1 MDIMTFIF
9 EVHDNSRMRGVWDK
23 EHTFAEVCAI
33 LNMDLAKAT
42 DAYYNFSPVQK
53 IAENL
58 VDCCLDI
65 FDYFGFL
72 VKDSIQ
78 VHNLDYDVLISKST
92 DLDLYSLIA
101 IAHKW
106 VSNAFIKDFKRSLLI
121 VESLLVDV
129 KSLLVDLVETAF
141 LLLRWVRTHGID
153 EEKLLKERLEIQRRQ
168 DVRDGKFGS
177 RYERGGT
184 DRFG

>member
-72 VKDSIQ
+72 ADGSIHE
-78 VHNLDYDVLISKST
+78 HNFYYDILISKST

-106 VSNAFIKDFKRSLLI
+106 VSNAFIKDFKRSLLS
-121 VESLLVDV
+121 VE
-129 KSLLVDLVETAF
+129 SLLVDLVETAF

-177 RYERGGT
+177 RCERGGT

>member
-23 EHTFAEVCAI
+23 EHTFGEVCAI

-65 FDYFGFL
+65 FDFFGFFA
-72 VKDSIQ
+72 KDSIQ
-78 VHNLDYDVLISKST
+78 AHNLDYDVLISKST

-101 IAHKW
+101 IAHKL
-106 VSNAFIKDFKRSLLI
+106 VSNAFIKDFKRSLSS
-121 VESLLVDV
+121 VE
-129 KSLLVDLVETAF
+129 SLLVDLVETAF
-141 LLLRWVRTHGID
+141 LLLRWVRTQGID

-177 RYERGGT
+177 RCERGGT